1 VYICIHSCLC
11 THASLEIWTRKFVT
25 ARRVSPF
32 PLSERTRGGG
42 GGGARVHDFDTNI
55 VRQRRDNLPR
65 GRRYPFNDKFL
76 SGIKLGII
84 FAEQILGCLPDNV
97 PSATRSPED
106 EGARRFA
113 CTRSKIPSKKM
124 GVHLAARVKGVGETL
139 AENER
144 RGGEPNLAGE
154 TRATRRRVSGL
165 VQRDR

>member
-1 VYICIHSCLC
+1 MYARFLGNLDTKICHR
-11 THASLEIWTRKFVT
+11 AS
-25 ARRVSPF
+25 S
-32 PLSERTRGGG
+32 LSFSVVRETRGGKSPRFRYKHRTSATRQPP
-42 GGGARVHDFDTNI
+42 ARKT
-55 VRQRRDNLPR
+55 LS
-65 GRRYPFNDKFL
+65 FNDKFL

-97 PSATRSPED
+97 PSAAWSATRSPED

-154 TRATRRRVSGL
+154 TRATRRRLSGF